1 MKKRLALVGAHPD
14 DCDILGS
21 GLAMKYRELDWA
33 VLFVSMANG
42 DAGHHEMSRPALA
55 ARRKRETE
63 AVAARLG
70 IEYVVMPTSDCEVVP
85 SLEQRWAL
93 LRLLRRFAP
102 DLVITHHAAD
112 YHPDH
117 RYTSQL
123 VGDVSYLLKV
133 PHCCPDVP
141 ALRKD
146 TMHAFFHAWRDTVR
160 PDAFCVALDI
170 DALWSRKLQ
179 VLAQHESQFFEWLP
193 WVGGG
198 DMSSVPP
205 AADTKARVDFLDAQR
220 SPAFVRTADLY
231 RDRLCELY
239 GPERGCRVGK
249 AEAFVSAPFPTSL
262 SDGNWRDLFPF
273 LTGADA

>member
-21 GLAMKYRELDWA
+21 GLAMRYRELDWD
-33 VLFVSMANG
+33 VMFVSMANG
-42 DAGHHEMSRPALA
+42 DCGHHEMPRQELA

-63 AVAARLG
+63 AVADMLG
-70 IEYVVMPTSDCEVVP
+70 IEYVVLDTSDCEVFP
-85 SLEQRWAL
+85 TLEQRWTL
-93 LRLLRRFAP
+93 LRVLRRFEP
-102 DLVITHHAAD
+102 DLVVTHHATD

-146 TMHAFFHAWRDTVR
+146 TVHAFFHAWRDTAR
-160 PDAFCVALDI
+160 PDSFCVAIDI
-170 DALWSRKLQ
+170 DDLWQRKVEVIAKHELQ
-179 VLAQHESQFFEWLP
+179 MFEWLP
-193 WVGGG
+193 WVDGQ
-198 DMSSVPP
+198 DMSQIPP
-205 AADTKARVDFLDAQR
+205 PEDAEGRLRYVDERRGPRAER
-220 SPAFVRTADLY
+220 IADLY

-239 GPERGCRVGK
+239 GPTRGRQIRK
-249 AEAFVSAPFPTSL
+249 AEAYVTAPFPTSL
-262 SDGNWRDLFPF
+262 SEENYRELFPF
-273 LTGADA
+273 FGG